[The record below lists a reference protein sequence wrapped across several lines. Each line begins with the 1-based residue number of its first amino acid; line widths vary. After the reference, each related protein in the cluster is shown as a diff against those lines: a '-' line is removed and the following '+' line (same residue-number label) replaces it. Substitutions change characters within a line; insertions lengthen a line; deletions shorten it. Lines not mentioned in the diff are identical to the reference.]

1 MLKSLRRNQVLRLN
15 NTLDIGGHR
24 VRTVRRLHN
33 DVIKVEVVR
42 ESVRG
47 GGQITC
53 RWRPLSQLGINPL
66 DLKQA
71 IEANSKAQAQ
81 TQEFAAIF

>member
-1 MLKSLRRNQVLRLN
+1 MQKPLRRNQVLRLN
-15 NTLDIGGHR
+15 NTLEINGHR

-42 ESVRG
+42 ETVRG

-53 RWRPLSQLGINPL
+53 RWRPLSQLGINPNQ
-66 DLKQA
+66 LKQA
-71 IEANSKAQAQ
+71 IMANSKALAH
-81 TQEFAAIF
+81 TREFTAIF